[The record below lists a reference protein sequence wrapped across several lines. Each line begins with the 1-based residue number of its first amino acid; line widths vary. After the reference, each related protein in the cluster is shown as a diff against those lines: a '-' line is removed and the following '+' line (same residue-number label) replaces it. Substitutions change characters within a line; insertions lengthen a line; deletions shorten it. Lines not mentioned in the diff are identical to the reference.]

1 MPRTRTTHEV
11 EVITSFPAHSGMAMA
26 AWRAIALM
34 DVEVLV
40 AAPRMTSAETRSCAE
55 VNADQLL
62 SAALWRRVDHHSD
75 EAIWSPF
82 SEKWGHIRL

>member
-34 DVEVLV
+34 GVEVLVELLV
-40 AAPRMTSAETRSCAE
+40 AAPRTTRAENRTCGE
-55 VNADQLL
+55 VNADQRL

-75 EAIWSPF
+75 E
-82 SEKWGHIRL
+82 L